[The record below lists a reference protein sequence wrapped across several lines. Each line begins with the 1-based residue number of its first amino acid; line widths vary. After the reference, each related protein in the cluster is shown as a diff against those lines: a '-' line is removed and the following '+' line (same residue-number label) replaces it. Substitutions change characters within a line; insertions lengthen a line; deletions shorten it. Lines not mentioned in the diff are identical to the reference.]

1 MNMNKNG
8 FIVSML
14 LAAAMLVAGC
24 NSDNPV
30 SDEAETQA
38 AKNAAA
44 QKILGKWVMKKSVTA
59 EGESTDKYAILEFD
73 ADGKAV
79 YNGTLG
85 EGYEDMHEES
95 TYKLGNDWREE
106 GKELS
111 GHVYFKIWG
120 GPYDGNDRFECVFKN
135 DEMYLVREIY
145 PVVENENMTDGK
157 NYTISITSIGEGD
170 YTDSDVYKL
179 NFTFLR
185 PEETYT
191 FKEGENI
198 VFRLEI
204 RNNGTKTA
212 VLPPKSTVIGRDIFR
227 VYSASDKKDLG
238 TPWNQKGETYTT
250 MEGHF
255 LLSPNGSLVYV
266 CPWLNQSETTLSSV
280 IYSYFKL
287 DGTKPLAAG
296 DYYSEFDIK
305 LSDTHKV
312 TCKCNFKIK

>member
-1 MNMNKNG
+1 MNKNG

-14 LAAAMLVAGC
+14 LAAAMMVAGC

-145 PVVENENMTDGK
+145 PVVAVKAPTVYCFVRSEFTEDTKDVSVLFQLQNEKG
-157 NYTISITSIGEGD
+157 
-170 YTDSDVYKL
+170 
-179 NFTFLR
+179 
-185 PEETYT
+185 EETYT

-204 RNNGTKTA
+204 RNNGT
-212 VLPPKSTVIGRDIFR
+212 
-227 VYSASDKKDLG
+227 ASDKKDLG

-266 CPWLNQSETTLSSV
+266 CPWLNQSETTLSSD

-287 DGTKPLAAG
+287 DGTKPLPAG

-305 LSDTHKV
+305 LSDTHTV
-312 TCKCNFKIK
+312 TCKCNFNIK

>member
-1 MNMNKNG
+1 
-8 FIVSML
+8 ML

-44 QKILGKWVMKKSVTA
+44 QKILGKWVMKKSVTE

-145 PVVENENMTDGK
+145 PVVAISVKAPTVYCFVRSEFTEDTKDVSVLFQLQKEN
-157 NYTISITSIGEGD
+157 GE
-170 YTDSDVYKL
+170 
-179 NFTFLR
+179 
-185 PEETYT
+185 EAYT
-191 FKEGENI
+191 FNVGENI

-204 RNNGTKTA
+204 KNSGSETV
-212 VLPPKSTVIGRDIFR
+212 VLPSQHELIGNNIFR
-227 VYSASDKKDLG
+227 VFSAADNKDMG
-238 TPWNQKGETYTT
+238 TPWDPESGIYSTLLPHT
-250 MEGHF
+250 
-255 LLSPNGSLVYV
+255 LLSPNSSRVYL
-266 CPWLNQSETTLSSV
+266 CPWLNKSETTLSPDL
-280 IYSYFKL
+280 YSNFKL
-287 DGTKPLAAG
+287 DGTKPLPAG

-305 LSDTHKV
+305 LSNTHKV
-312 TCKCNFKIK
+312 TCKCSFKIKK

>member
-1 MNMNKNG
+1 MNKNG

-14 LAAAMLVAGC
+14 LAAAMMVAGC

-44 QKILGKWVMKKSVTA
+44 QKILGKWVMKKSVTK

-106 GKELS
+106 GRELS

-145 PVVENENMTDGK
+145 PVVAISVKAPTVYCFVRSELTEDTKDVSVLFQLQKEN
-157 NYTISITSIGEGD
+157 GE
-170 YTDSDVYKL
+170 
-179 NFTFLR
+179 
-185 PEETYT
+185 EAYT
-191 FKEGENI
+191 FNVGENI

-204 RNNGTKTA
+204 KNSGSETV
-212 VLPPKSTVIGRDIFR
+212 VLPSQHELIGNNIFR
-227 VYSASDKKDLG
+227 VFSHADHKDMG
-238 TPWNQKGETYTT
+238 TPWDPESGIYSTLLPHT
-250 MEGHF
+250 
-255 LLSPNGSLVYV
+255 LLSPNSSKVYL
-266 CPWLNQSETTLSSV
+266 CPWLNKSETTLSPDL
-280 IYSYFKL
+280 YSNFKL
-287 DGTKPLAAG
+287 DGTKPLPAG

-305 LSDTHKV
+305 LSDTHTV
-312 TCKCNFKIK
+312 TCKCNFNIK

>member
-1 MNMNKNG
+1 MNMNRNG

-14 LAAAMLVAGC
+14 LAAVMMVAGC

-44 QKILGKWVMKKSVTA
+44 QKILGKWVMKKSVTK

-85 EGYEDMHEES
+85 EGYEDMHEEF

-106 GKELS
+106 GRELS

-135 DEMYLVREIY
+135 DEMYLVRENY
-145 PVVENENMTDGK
+145 PVVAISVKAPTVYCFVRSEFTEDTKDVSVLFQLQNEKG
-157 NYTISITSIGEGD
+157 
-170 YTDSDVYKL
+170 
-179 NFTFLR
+179 
-185 PEETYT
+185 EETYT

-212 VLPPKSTVIGRDIFR
+212 VLPPKSAVIGRDIFR

-250 MEGHF
+250 EEGGF

-266 CPWLNQSETTLSSV
+266 CPWLNQSETTLSSD

>member
-1 MNMNKNG
+1 
-8 FIVSML
+8 
-14 LAAAMLVAGC
+14 
-24 NSDNPV
+24 
-30 SDEAETQA
+30 
-38 AKNAAA
+38 
-44 QKILGKWVMKKSVTA
+44 MKKSVTA

-106 GKELS
+106 GMELS

-135 DEMYLVREIY
+135 DEMYLVRENY
-145 PVVENENMTDGK
+145 PVVAISVKAPTVYCFVRSEFTEDTKDVSVLFQLQNEKG
-157 NYTISITSIGEGD
+157 
-170 YTDSDVYKL
+170 
-179 NFTFLR
+179 
-185 PEETYT
+185 EETYT

-212 VLPPKSTVIGRDIFR
+212 VLPPKSAVIGRDIFR

-250 MEGHF
+250 EEGGF

-266 CPWLNQSETTLSSV
+266 CPWLNLSETTLSSD

>member
-1 MNMNKNG
+1 MNRNG

-14 LAAAMLVAGC
+14 LAAAMLLAGC

-145 PVVENENMTDGK
+145 PVVAVKAPTVYCFVRSEFTEDTRDVSVLFQLQNEKG
-157 NYTISITSIGEGD
+157 
-170 YTDSDVYKL
+170 
-179 NFTFLR
+179 
-185 PEETYT
+185 EETYT

-204 RNNGTKTA
+204 KNSGSETV
-212 VLPPKSTVIGRDIFR
+212 VLPSQHELIGNNIFR
-227 VYSASDKKDLG
+227 VFSAADNKDMG
-238 TPWNQKGETYTT
+238 TPWDPESGIYST
-250 MEGHF
+250 
-255 LLSPNGSLVYV
+255 LLPHTLLIPNSSKVYL
-266 CPWLNQSETTLSSV
+266 CPWLNKSETTLSPDL
-280 IYSYFKL
+280 YSNFKL
-287 DGTKPLAAG
+287 DGTKPLPAG

-305 LSDTHKV
+305 LSNTHKV
-312 TCKCNFKIK
+312 TCKCSFKIKK

>member
-1 MNMNKNG
+1 MNMNRNG

-24 NSDNPV
+24 NSDNPD

-44 QKILGKWVMKKSVTA
+44 QKILGKWVMRKSVTD

-95 TYKLGNDWREE
+95 TYKLGADWKDNGE
-106 GKELS
+106 ELS

-120 GPYDGNDRFECVFKN
+120 KGIGYSENDCFYCIFKD
-135 DEMYLVREIY
+135 DEMILYEANNSNSVNVTTSKSYHFARSEFTEDTKDVSVLFQLQ
-145 PVVENENMTDGK
+145 NEKG
-157 NYTISITSIGEGD
+157 
-170 YTDSDVYKL
+170 
-179 NFTFLR
+179 
-185 PEETYT
+185 EETYT

-212 VLPPKSTVIGRDIFR
+212 VLPPKSAVIGRDIFR

-250 MEGHF
+250 MEGRF

-266 CPWLNQSETTLSSV
+266 CPWLNKSETTLSPD

-312 TCKCNFKIK
+312 TCKCNFNIK

>member
-1 MNMNKNG
+1 MNRNG
-8 FIVSML
+8 CIVSML

-24 NSDNPV
+24 NSDNPD

-44 QKILGKWVMKKSVTA
+44 QKILGKWVMRKSVTD

-95 TYKLGNDWREE
+95 TYKLGADWKDNGE
-106 GKELS
+106 ELS

-120 GPYDGNDRFECVFKN
+120 KGIGYSENDCFYCIFKD
-135 DEMYLVREIY
+135 DEMILYEANNSNSVNVTTSKSYHFARSEFTEDTKDVSVLFQLQ
-145 PVVENENMTDGK
+145 NEKG
-157 NYTISITSIGEGD
+157 
-170 YTDSDVYKL
+170 
-179 NFTFLR
+179 
-185 PEETYT
+185 EETYT

-212 VLPPKSTVIGRDIFR
+212 VLPPKSAVIGRDIFR

-250 MEGHF
+250 MEGRF

-266 CPWLNQSETTLSSV
+266 CPWLNKSETTLSPD

-312 TCKCNFKIK
+312 TCKCNFNIK

>member
-14 LAAAMLVAGC
+14 LAAAMMVAGC
-24 NSDNPV
+24 NSDNLV

-44 QKILGKWVMKKSVTA
+44 QKILGKWVMKKSVTE

-73 ADGKAV
+73 ADGKTV

-85 EGYEDMHEES
+85 EGYEDMNEES

-106 GKELS
+106 GGELS

-135 DEMYLVREIY
+135 DEMYLVRENDPDAISAKPSTVY
-145 PVVENENMTDGK
+145 CFVRSEFTEDTKDVSVLFQLQNEKG
-157 NYTISITSIGEGD
+157 
-170 YTDSDVYKL
+170 
-179 NFTFLR
+179 
-185 PEETYT
+185 EETYT

-204 RNNGTKTA
+204 KNYGTKTTI
-212 VLPPKSTVIGRDIFR
+212 LPPKSAVIGRDIFR

-255 LLSPNGSLVYV
+255 LLSPNSPLVYV
-266 CPWLNQSETTLSSV
+266 CPWLNKSGTTLSPDL
-280 IYSYFKL
+280 YSNFKI

-305 LSDTHKV
+305 LSDTHIV

>member
-1 MNMNKNG
+1 MNMNRNG
-8 FIVSML
+8 CIVSML

-24 NSDNPV
+24 NSDNPD

-44 QKILGKWVMKKSVTA
+44 QKILGKWVMRKSVTD

-95 TYKLGNDWREE
+95 TYKLGADWKDNGE
-106 GKELS
+106 ELS

-120 GPYDGNDRFECVFKN
+120 KGIGYSENDCFYCIFKD
-135 DEMYLVREIY
+135 DEMILYEANNSNSVNVTTSKSYHFARSEFTEDTKDVSVLFQLQ
-145 PVVENENMTDGK
+145 NEKG
-157 NYTISITSIGEGD
+157 
-170 YTDSDVYKL
+170 
-179 NFTFLR
+179 
-185 PEETYT
+185 EETYT

-212 VLPPKSTVIGRDIFR
+212 VLPPKSAVIGRDIFR

-238 TPWNQKGETYTT
+238 TPWNQKGESYTT

-255 LLSPNGSLVYV
+255 LLSPNSPLVYV
-266 CPWLNQSETTLSSV
+266 CPWLNQSETTLSPDL
-280 IYSYFKL
+280 YSNFKL

-305 LSDTHKV
+305 LSDTHIV
-312 TCKCNFKIK
+312 ICKCNFKIK

>member
-1 MNMNKNG
+1 MNKNG

-14 LAAAMLVAGC
+14 LAAAMMVAGC
-24 NSDNPV
+24 NSDNPD

-44 QKILGKWVMKKSVTA
+44 QKILGKWVMRKSVTD

-95 TYKLGNDWREE
+95 TYKLGADWKDNGE
-106 GKELS
+106 ELS

-120 GPYDGNDRFECVFKN
+120 KGIGYSENDCFYCIFKD
-135 DEMYLVREIY
+135 DEMILYEANNSNSVNVTTSKSYHFARSEFTEDTKDVSVLFQLQ
-145 PVVENENMTDGK
+145 NEKG
-157 NYTISITSIGEGD
+157 
-170 YTDSDVYKL
+170 
-179 NFTFLR
+179 
-185 PEETYT
+185 EETYT

-212 VLPPKSTVIGRDIFR
+212 VLPPKSAVIGRDIFR

-250 MEGHF
+250 MEGRF

-266 CPWLNQSETTLSSV
+266 CPWLNQSETTLSSD

-287 DGTKPLAAG
+287 DGTKPLPAG

-312 TCKCNFKIK
+312 TCKCNFNIK